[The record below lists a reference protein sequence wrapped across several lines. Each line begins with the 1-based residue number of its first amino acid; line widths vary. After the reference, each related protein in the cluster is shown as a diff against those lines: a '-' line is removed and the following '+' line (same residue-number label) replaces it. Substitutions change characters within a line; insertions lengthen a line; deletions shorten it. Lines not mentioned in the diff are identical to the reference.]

1 MRQRRIDAR
10 QGDWPIKTRN
20 TILQTPRAC
29 LGSRPKIMARPPA
42 GALVS
47 VTKLGRPRSR
57 RIVRVRE
64 STACGS
70 VLPGCFWDRSHH
82 CFDRSG
88 RSRNPT
94 RGSVGFT
101 RGLSSAGA
109 RSTSEFVSR
118 PPNSPA
124 RRSGIFLVLLMRRGR
139 VTRRG
144 NMGKP
149 LSRGMGGPGAT
160 DCACEPR
167 RREPL
172 GKGGPG
178 GHRDCPPRDKILPV
192 GRELVLMKG
201 RAFLPLLTVPQGR
214 AA

>member
-1 MRQRRIDAR
+1 MVQ
-10 QGDWPIKTRN
+10 
-20 TILQTPRAC
+20 
-29 LGSRPKIMARPPA
+29 
-42 GALVS
+42 
-47 VTKLGRPRSR
+47 
-57 RIVRVRE
+57 
-64 STACGS
+64 CGS
-70 VLPGCFWDRSHH
+70 GDITEQFRCVRTSADMVNTRAAKFTSGANDPLAGSVGTKQSGTQTRQQSQSQSHH
-82 CFDRSG
+82 RFVRSG

-118 PPNSPA
+118 PPNSLA
-124 RRSGIFLVLLMRRGR
+124 RPSCIFLVLLIRRGR

-149 LSRGMGGPGAT
+149 LSRAMGGPGAA
-160 DCACEPR
+160 DCASEPQ

-178 GHRDCPPRDKILPV
+178 GHRDCPSTRQNSSGGKGASSDEGPCLPPAPYSTA
-192 GRELVLMKG
+192 GSR
-201 RAFLPLLTVPQGR
+201 R
-214 AA
+214 